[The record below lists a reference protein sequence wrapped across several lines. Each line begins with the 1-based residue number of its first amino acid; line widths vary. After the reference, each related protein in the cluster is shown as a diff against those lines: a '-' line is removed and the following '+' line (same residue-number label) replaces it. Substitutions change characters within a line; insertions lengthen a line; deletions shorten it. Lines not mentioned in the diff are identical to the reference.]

1 MSRQVC
7 TVMGTAD
14 PGTATEDN
22 TMFFNT
28 AQLEAVVAEGQ
39 MKRLPVWLEHG
50 DATKEQI
57 GEVVYAWVD
66 ESGMHV
72 LIALDLQLVRSRVVM
87 QWISSGIFQGLSL
100 GYTATLDKAFNV
112 THKRIHELS
121 IVRRPYHKSCKI
133 FYTGLLPSDLLKRVA
148 PGHKPKNT
156 CALDAFACDEQAT
169 QVSTLDVPCTD
180 TAKYTIPAEMSG
192 VLSTYMQG

>member
-66 ESGMHV
+66 ESGRHV
-72 LIALDLQLVRSRVVM
+72 LIALDLLLVRSRVVM
-87 QWISSGIFQGLSL
+87 QWVSSGIFQGLSL

-133 FYTGLLPSDLLKRVA
+133 FYTGLLPSDLLQRVA
-148 PGHKPKNT
+148 PGHKLPNT
-156 CALDAFACDEQAT
+156 CASDPSACDELAQ
-169 QVSTLDVPCTD
+169 CTD
-180 TAKYTIPAEMSG
+180 HPGPAIAAWVSE
-192 VLSTYMQG
+192 VLPTCMQG

>member
-1 MSRQVC
+1 MHICNAGKMSRQVC

-72 LIALDLQLVRSRVVM
+72 LIALDLQLVRSRGDADP
-87 QWISSGIFQGLSL
+87 SHLSGLSL
-100 GYTATLDKAFNV
+100 GYTATLDK
-112 THKRIHELS
+112 
-121 IVRRPYHKSCKI
+121 
-133 FYTGLLPSDLLKRVA
+133 
-148 PGHKPKNT
+148 
-156 CALDAFACDEQAT
+156 
-169 QVSTLDVPCTD
+169 TLT
-180 TAKYTIPAEMSG
+180 
-192 VLSTYMQG
+192 

>member
-7 TVMGTAD
+7 TIMGTAD

-148 PGHKPKNT
+148 PGHKLQNT
-156 CALDAFACDEQAT
+156 GASDPSACDELAMN
-169 QVSTLDVPCTD
+169 VSELRAQCTD
-180 TAKYTIPAEMSG
+180 HPGVSEVLPAC
-192 VLSTYMQG
+192 MQG